1 MGLPVSRLFA
11 RVLVVAGLV
20 VLGWV
25 VGHAQTQP
33 GSLPGDF
40 ELAVRIG
47 NGSAA
52 VYCVRG
58 CTLTWAPKENPANG
72 PIEVHVPTPTVTGR
86 VTPEGCLGG
95 EFVSGSCRILGWK
108 Q

>member
-1 MGLPVSRLFA
+1 MLRLSA

-20 VLGWV
+20 MLGWV
-25 VGHAQTQP
+25 VGHAQPQ
-33 GSLPGDF
+33 SAAASDF
-40 ELAVRIG
+40 ELTVKMG

-52 VYCVRG
+52 VFCVRG

-72 PIEVHVPTPTVTGR
+72 PMEVHVPTPTVSGY

-95 EFVSGSCRILGWK
+95 EFVLGSCRILGWK

>member
-1 MGLPVSRLFA
+1 MLRLSA

-20 VLGWV
+20 VFGWA

-33 GSLPGDF
+33 RRLPGDF
-40 ELAVRIG
+40 ELTVKIG
-47 NGSAA
+47 TGSAA

-58 CTLTWAPKENPANG
+58 CTLAWAPKENPANG
-72 PIEVHVPTPTVTGR
+72 PVEIHVPMATVNGYL
-86 VTPEGCLGG
+86 TPEGCLGG